1 MLTIKSARE
10 LDLMKDAGKIVA
22 NSLSLVEQNVRPG
35 ISTGELNDIVEKYM
49 EEVGARPS
57 FKGYNGFPAAIC
69 TSINDELVHGIPSYS
84 IKLKD
89 GDIIS
94 VDIGAELKGYHG
106 DAAKTFAVGNVSE
119 EAKKLMRV
127 TEEALNKG
135 VAAAKSGARLSDIS
149 FAIQSHVEKN
159 GLSVVRDYTGHGIG
173 QQMHEDPQILN
184 YGPPGRGI
192 KLKPGM
198 ALAIEPMVVIGGYQV
213 KQLED
218 GWTVVSVD
226 GSLCAHFEHSIG
238 IYEHGTEIL
247 KKR

>member
-1 MLTIKSARE
+1 VLTIKSARE
-10 LDLMKDAGKIVA
+10 LELIKDAGKVVA
-22 NSLSLVEQNVRPG
+22 KSLSLIEENVRPG

-84 IKLKD
+84 RKLEE

-94 VDIGAELKGYHG
+94 IDIGAELKGYHG
-106 DAAKTFAVGNVSE
+106 DAAKTFAVGKISE
-119 EAKKLMRV
+119 EAEKLMRV
-127 TEEALNKG
+127 TEEALNQG
-135 VAAAKSGARLSDIS
+135 IAAAESGARLTDIS

-173 QQMHEDPQILN
+173 QHLHEDPQILN
-184 YGPPGRGI
+184 YGSPGRGI

-198 ALAIEPMVVIGGYQV
+198 ALAIEPMVVVGGYQV

-226 GSLCAHFEHSIG
+226 GSLCAHFEHSI
-238 IYEHGTEIL
+238 
-247 KKR
+247 

>member
-1 MLTIKSARE
+1 MRE
-10 LDLMKDAGKIVA
+10 LELMRDAGKVVA
-22 NSLSLVEQNVRPG
+22 NSLALVEKNIRPG
-35 ISTGELNDIVEKYM
+35 ISTGELNDIVEEYM
-49 EEVGARPS
+49 REVGARPS

-89 GDIIS
+89 GDIVS
-94 VDIGAELKGYHG
+94 VDIGAEMKGYHG

-135 VAAAKSGARLSDIS
+135 IAAAKSGARLSDIS
-149 FAIQSHVEKN
+149 FAIQSHIEQN

-192 KLKPGM
+192 RLKPGM
-198 ALAIEPMVVIGGYQV
+198 ALAIEPMVVVGGYQV

-247 KKR
+247 TKR

>member
-1 MLTIKSARE
+1 MRE
-10 LDLMKDAGKIVA
+10 LELIRDAGKIVA
-22 NSLSLVEQNVRPG
+22 NSLSLIEENVRPG
-35 ISTGELNDIVEKYM
+35 ISTGELNDIVVKYM
-49 EEVGARPS
+49 EEVGAIPS

-84 IKLKD
+84 IKLEE

-94 VDIGAELKGYHG
+94 VDIGAELKGYQG
-106 DAAKTFAVGNVSE
+106 DAAKTFAVGKISE
-119 EAKKLMRV
+119 EAEKLMRV
-127 TEEALNKG
+127 TEEALNQG
-135 VAAAKSGARLSDIS
+135 IAAAKSGARLSDIS
-149 FAIQSHVEKN
+149 FAIQSHVEKYD
-159 GLSVVRDYTGHGIG
+159 LSVVRDYTGHGIG
-173 QQMHEDPQILN
+173 QQLHEDPQILN

-198 ALAIEPMVVIGGYQV
+198 ALAIEPMVIVGGYQV

-226 GSLCAHFEHSIG
+226 GSLCAHFEHCIG

-247 KKR
+247 TKQ

>member
-247 KKR
+247 TKR

>member
-1 MLTIKSARE
+1 VLTIKSARE

-84 IKLKD
+84 RKLEE

-94 VDIGAELKGYHG
+94 IDIGAELKGYHG
-106 DAAKTFAVGNVSE
+106 DAAKTFAVGKISE
-119 EAKKLMRV
+119 EAEKLMRV

-247 KKR
+247 TKR